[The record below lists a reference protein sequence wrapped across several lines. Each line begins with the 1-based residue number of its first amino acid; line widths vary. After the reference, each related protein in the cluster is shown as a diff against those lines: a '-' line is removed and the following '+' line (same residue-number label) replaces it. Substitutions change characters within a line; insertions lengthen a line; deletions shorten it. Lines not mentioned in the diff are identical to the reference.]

1 MILGKKK
8 KTCKRDTY
16 MLEKNKQ
23 EASNISGSLVLQAN
37 GDIHN
42 HGLGYN
48 DVKEICRDVIRQELA
63 IVTREASDTLNKE
76 ISTFENQFVERLEK
90 LENPQVI
97 DKLKTPKLQFSLHDA
112 MKEYAKTDDLDTKE
126 ELVDLLIERLKV
138 DENTTEQYLIDEAI
152 KILPNLS
159 KPQVYLLGA
168 LTVRKVINQGFS
180 IIVENNLRK
189 RAMIFEYLNE
199 ISTLDIHYLKLVNC
213 CADMSGTKYYIPLI
227 DMMKTSYDLLFR
239 HHIEEPAYDAF
250 IQNAPNI
257 STINSC
263 QLVYRKGNTNE
274 IYLYHSSKSKL
285 EEELRKENKI
295 DEMPIVEQL
304 INLFP
309 QFTDNDIRTYLTSL
323 NPNWE
328 KAFKNF
334 NKEDITHIDLT
345 PVGTYIGRRIVKKVT
360 KDETLPLKD
369 FYK

>member
-1 MILGKKK
+1 
-8 KTCKRDTY
+8 

-23 EASNISGSLVLQAN
+23 EASNISGSLVQQAN

-48 DVKEICRDVIRQELA
+48 DIKDICRDVIKQELA
-63 IVTREASDTLNKE
+63 IVTREASETLNNE
-76 ISTFENQFVERLEK
+76 ISAFENQFIERLEK

-97 DKLKTPKLQFSLHDA
+97 DKMKTPKLQFSLHDT
-112 MKEYAKTDDLDTKE
+112 MKEYAKTDDVDTKE

-138 DENTTEQYLIDEAI
+138 DENTTEQYLIDESI

-159 KPQVYLLGA
+159 KSQVYLLGA
-168 LTVRKVINQGFS
+168 LTLRKVINQGFS

-213 CADMSGTKYYIPLI
+213 CADMSGTKYYLPLI
-227 DMMKTSYDLLFR
+227 DIMKPEYDLLFR
-239 HHIEEPAYDAF
+239 HYVEEQTYDSF
-250 IQNAPNI
+250 ILNTPNI
-257 STINSC
+257 STIKSC

-274 IYLYHSSKSKL
+274 IYLYYSSKNKIIEVL
-285 EEELRKENKI
+285 QKENQLDK
-295 DEMPIVEQL
+295 MPIVEQL

-328 KAFKNF
+328 KAIKNL
-334 NKEDITHIDLT
+334 NKEEITHIDLT

-360 KDETLPLKD
+360 KDETLPLRE